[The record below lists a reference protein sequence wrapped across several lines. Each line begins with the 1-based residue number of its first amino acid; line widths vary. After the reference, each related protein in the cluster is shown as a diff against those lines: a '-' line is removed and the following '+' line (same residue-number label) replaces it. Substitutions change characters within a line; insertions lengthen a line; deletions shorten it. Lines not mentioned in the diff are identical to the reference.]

1 MKIVFQLF
9 RKTEILSASLA
20 YPMYNPS
27 AKSHK
32 LCQIIYAEPESYF
45 FFFFWYGNSLF
56 EAVTRGREGRNRKK
70 KNQGL
75 ITAMGNWD
83 STSQGPS
90 KEVCRRYLRTVHL
103 GKEDGSTYLFTSFC
117 HALENLTTFYH
128 LLCYPRPLSS
138 PTFPTD
144 PQHAHSTPI

>member
-1 MKIVFQLF
+1 MQN
-9 RKTEILSASLA
+9 LS
-20 YPMYNPS
+20 P
-27 AKSHK
+27 
-32 LCQIIYAEPESYF
+32 I
-45 FFFFWYGNSLF
+45 FFFWYGNSLF
-56 EAVTRGREGRNRKK
+56 EAVTRGREGRNQKK

-75 ITAMGNWD
+75 IMAMGNWD

-90 KEVCRRYLRTVHL
+90 KEVCRRYLRIVHL

-128 LLCYPRPLSS
+128 LFCYPRPLSS